1 MRLLKQ
7 IVIGLITFSIILLF
21 FSFLLPSKISVSRSV
36 LLHAPKDSVMSAL
49 LRMDDWK
56 NWNPILQDS
65 STAYT
70 ISPQKAE
77 WTSADGISNSIQ
89 LQQFAA
95 DSIWVIIKS
104 DGKQVFNSGFSV
116 VQHQQDALLTK
127 VEWWINENIKW
138 YPWEKF
144 YGLFSESFRET
155 YMDNNLQLFKH
166 YIENKQ
172 RQHAKQAA

>member
-7 IVIGLITFSIILLF
+7 IAIGLITFSIILLF
-21 FSFLLPSKISVSRSV
+21 FSFLLPSKISVSKSV
-36 LLHAPKDSVMSAL
+36 LVHAPKDNVMTAL
-49 LRMDDWK
+49 LRIEDWK

-65 STAYT
+65 TASYS
-70 ISPQKAE
+70 ISSPQLVE
-77 WTSADGISNSIQ
+77 WVSANGISNSIQ
-89 LQQFAA
+89 LKQFAT
-95 DSIWVIIKS
+95 DSITAVIRS
-104 DGKQVFNSGFSV
+104 NGKQVFSSGFSV

-127 VEWWINENIKW
+127 VEWWINEDIKW

-155 YMDNNLQLFKH
+155 YMDNNLQLFKY

-172 RQHAKQAA
+172 R